1 MGSLHSAWSSAA
13 EQAKAKFGEAFAK
26 ENYLPV
32 HIIGSK
38 HRMAAHDAHTLQV
51 IMIAE
56 ELAQRHVYPMIVECA
71 SHRLVEM
78 LGLLAQGKE
87 MVVDPFVVTLFVG
100 IRHVGTEALIELL
113 GTIKLC
119 TAHIE
124 GHGQQVVV
132 DCLEIG

>member
-1 MGSLHSAWSSAA
+1 
-13 EQAKAKFGEAFAK
+13 
-26 ENYLPV
+26 
-32 HIIGSK
+32 
-38 HRMAAHDAHTLQV
+38 MATHDAHTLQV

-78 LGLLAQGKE
+78 LGLLAQREE
-87 MVVDPFVVTLFVG
+87 MVVDPFVVTLVVG
-100 IRHVGTEALIELL
+100 IRHVGTEAFIELL
-113 GTIKLC
+113 CTIKLC